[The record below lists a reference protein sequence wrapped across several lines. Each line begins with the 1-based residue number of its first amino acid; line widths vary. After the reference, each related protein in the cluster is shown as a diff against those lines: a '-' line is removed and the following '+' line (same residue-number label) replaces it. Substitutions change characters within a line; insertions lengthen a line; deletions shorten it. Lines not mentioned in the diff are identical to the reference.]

1 MLTNASRTSIRAIFT
16 RVNTPTMQPISA
28 QLFEQVISKPRLDS
42 YKGYFQARP
51 EEAVGLYMW
60 NCELTSCFGSLLA
73 FFEIVL
79 RNNVHRTMS
88 RFISGASSAH
98 WYDTHTL
105 KAETL
110 KKVQAVRRTKR
121 NASPDEIV
129 SGVTFGFWPAVLS
142 SIGQPQALA
151 VLPSIFP
158 HHPLNSAVIGWRDNP
173 TRKRAL
179 AFIYELNAFRNRI
192 AHHEPLWKFG
202 AVMDTSVYPAV
213 TVVPGSLTAADS
225 VARFQRLLG
234 FIDAAV
240 HTLEPQLQLDM
251 RASSWRRKIDY
262 LLTARGMARYRGM
275 KHSPPA
281 GRMSPTLFRR
291 SFSLIVKANQPIYVR
306 KAEVGG
312 IFIPD

>member
-1 MLTNASRTSIRAIFT
+1 
-16 RVNTPTMQPISA
+16 MQPISA

-42 YKGYFQARP
+42 YKGYFQAKP

-60 NCELTSCFGSLLA
+60 NCELTSCFASLLA

-79 RNNVHRTMS
+79 RNNVHRSMS
-88 RFISGASSAH
+88 RYVSRGTSDSMH
-98 WYDTHTL
+98 WYDTYAV

-110 KKVQAVRRTKR
+110 RKVQDVRGNR
-121 NASPDEIV
+121 NLSPDEIV
-129 SGVTFGFWPAVLS
+129 SGVTFGFWTVVLS
-142 SIGQPQALA
+142 SIGRRDAVT
-151 VLPSIFP
+151 VLPNIFP
-158 HHPLNSAVIGWRDNP
+158 HHPLNSAVIGWGDDP

-179 AFIYELNAFRNRI
+179 AFIYELKNFRNRI

-202 AVMDTSVYPAV
+202 ALMDTSVRPAV
-213 TVVPGSLTAADS
+213 TVLPGSLTAADS
-225 VARFQRLLG
+225 ISRLQRLLG

-251 RASSWRRKIDY
+251 RASSWRRKLDY
-262 LLTARGMARYRGM
+262 LLSARGIARYRGM

-281 GRMSPTLFRR
+281 MGVSPTFFRR
-291 SFSLIVKANQPIYVR
+291 SFGLVVKANQPIYVR
-306 KAEVGG
+306 RAAVGG